1 MRWPYLALSK
11 YASIVSGPVDDR
23 VKQSSALCILDWPK
37 NALSSET
44 KKFKLETTFS
54 QYLGQNHYRKPN
66 FENFYTFFDPAWAIQ
81 KFST

>member
-1 MRWPYLALSK
+1 MKYHMSKMSENKQEKILKALSN
-11 YASIVSGPVDDR
+11 YYSSI
-23 VKQSSALCILDWPK
+23 DWPK

-66 FENFYTFFDPAWAIQ
+66 FENFYTFFDLAQAVQ
-81 KFST
+81 SFST